1 MSSRLGQL
9 QDEVSTRGGA
19 SLTSV
24 IMVGPPALAVLRL
37 SFWVRCLADV
47 L

>member
-24 IMVGPPALAVLRL
+24 IMVGPPALGCPQTLVLGPL
-37 SFWVRCLADV
+37 PC
-47 L
+47 